1 MRVIAFIVI
10 STVSASLLAA
20 CGSVEGVDDYQGA
33 LHLGCKPLP
42 SGGLIC
48 AGDRG

>member
-1 MRVIAFIVI
+1 MGKITFIVIAFA
-10 STVSASLLAA
+10 SATFLAG
-20 CGSVEGVDDYQGA
+20 CNSVEGVDEYQGA

>member
-10 STVSASLLAA
+10 SMISGSLLAA
-20 CGSVEGVDDYQGA
+20 CGSVEGVDEYQGA

-42 SGGLIC
+42 SGGVIC